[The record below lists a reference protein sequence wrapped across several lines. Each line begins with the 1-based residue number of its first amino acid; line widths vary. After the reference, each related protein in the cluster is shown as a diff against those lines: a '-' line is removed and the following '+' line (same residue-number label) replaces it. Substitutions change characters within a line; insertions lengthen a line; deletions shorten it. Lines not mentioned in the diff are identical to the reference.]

1 MDEENAVVGAEGT
14 LEQGKLGRRVAEW
27 HKKKREKDNA
37 EARRP
42 QRYAESWHAKAR
54 VPVLSLLNRF
64 NHGDLMMTK
73 LAGGAR
79 MRTFGGLRK

>member
-1 MDEENAVVGAEGT
+1 MERCITENFDEVFRSGT
-14 LEQGKLGRRVAEW
+14 
-27 HKKKREKDNA
+27 KKREKDNA
-37 EARRP
+37 EARRA

>member
-1 MDEENAVVGAEGT
+1 MERCIKENFDEVFRSGT
-14 LEQGKLGRRVAEW
+14 
-27 HKKKREKDNA
+27 KKREKDNA
-37 EARRP
+37 EAQRA
-42 QRYAESWHAKAR
+42 QRYAESWHAKER
-54 VPVLSLLNRF
+54 VLVLSLLNRF